1 MEVNM
6 SQDLLITLV
15 PYIVPVI
22 IIFATS
28 IAAAAYQ
35 RLLRWLPPN
44 QRDMLEYAMSRAV
57 HTVEQ
62 VIPGEASTV
71 KKHKAEIRVAEIL
84 RTFQVSIPAE
94 VIDSSIEAAVHALA
108 TLSPPINQGPTVDAR
123 FIGASPPGG
132 SALAPD
138 AAGGNHAT
146 GKMPTVASRFIEATY
161 GGSLINQD
169 ATVAR
174 DLSQGEPQVK
184 APIADKAT
192 AQVPAV

>member
-1 MEVNM
+1 MSGMEVNM

-94 VIDSSIEAAVHALA
+94 VIDSSIEAPVHALP
-108 TLSPPINQGPTVDAR
+108 TLSPPRNRGPPLSR
-123 FIGASPPGG
+123 
-132 SALAPD
+132 ALAPY
-138 AAGGNHAT
+138 AAGGYQSK
-146 GKMPTVASRFIEATY
+146 GKVPTVSSPFIEATS
-161 GGSLINQD
+161 GG
-169 ATVAR
+169 AF
-174 DLSQGEPQVK
+174 
-184 APIADKAT
+184 
-192 AQVPAV
+192 